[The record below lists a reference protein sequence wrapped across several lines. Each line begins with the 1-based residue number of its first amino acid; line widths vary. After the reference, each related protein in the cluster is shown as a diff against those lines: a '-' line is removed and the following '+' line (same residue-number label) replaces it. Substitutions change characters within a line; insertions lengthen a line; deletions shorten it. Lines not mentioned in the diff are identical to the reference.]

1 MGYLVETSGRLLLP
15 LDREG
20 AAFEALAR
28 AMADRDGWFA
38 PEDDEVQ
45 VSSLADLATF
55 AATAVEREG
64 EWLVL
69 ATDEEGDPK
78 WSEQATAF
86 YAELAEWVAEG
97 TVVVSGEDGAEWR
110 YVFAEGELTQ
120 LGVNG
125 WDGSDEPFG
134 SPLEEEPLIEA
145 PRRRGWFR
153 RR

>member
-1 MGYLVETSGRLLLP
+1 MGYLVETTGRLLIP

-20 AAFEALAR
+20 AAVAALTV
-28 AMADRDGWFA
+28 AMADRDGWFN
-38 PEDDEVQ
+38 PEDGEWP
-45 VSSLADLATF
+45 VSSLADLAPF
-55 AATAVEREG
+55 AAASVEREG

-69 ATDEEGDPK
+69 ATDEDGDPK

-86 YAELAEWVAEG
+86 YAELATWVSEG
-97 TVVVSGEDGAEWR
+97 AVIVSGEDGAEWR
-110 YVFAEGELTQ
+110 YIFAGGELTQ

-125 WDGSDEPFG
+125 WDGSG
-134 SPLEEEPLIEA
+134 EPLGNPVEDAPPIEA